1 MPAQLRIVTWLA
13 FALSLTFGAS
23 DARAQGYKKHEFPEH
38 GLKLEL
44 GRYYEW
50 LAIQPNEDW
59 VVLQWQDEART
70 DRKGNPLH
78 SNAKLQVV
86 RIDWKSD
93 PGPSTPG
100 RATGESPKP
109 APEDEDEEK
118 GKGDDEATKKEKAK
132 PKAPPVRPI
141 NSWER
146 YLERQLGQW
155 HATKVEEQDG
165 EERDG
170 FTPTEYELTI
180 KKGRSSTRGWAYV
193 WENPKVRT
201 FVVLGFTS
209 EQYYEEQQ
217 GHWRRTAERMRF
229 EEPEVDPEREKLE
242 RFYARRTKFLDPE
255 YRIGVRLALGGDWE
269 AEDTEHY
276 IVIYNTSDQPLV
288 RSVLSDLE
296 AIREQYIELFPPAEP
311 ISAVSTVRICSGR
324 DEYMKY
330 GGPPGSAGYWYYVT
344 EELVLYDG
352 TKREKGKKTDKLDTF
367 IVLYHEA
374 FHQFIHY
381 SVGQF
386 SPHTWFNEGYGDY
399 FSGALISGGKVKKIK
414 PNRWRLNTIQR
425 LIQRREFVPWKD
437 FLEYTKAQYYAR
449 GGQNYAQGWSMIYF
463 LNECREVQRHDVW
476 SQILTRYFEELKRA
490 WAVERAELEA
500 AGDLENGAKVAGAQ
514 QEATKV
520 ALAFAF
526 EGVDVQELEEL
537 WMKFILDLEL
547 K

>member
-1 MPAQLRIVTWLA
+1 MPSQLRIVTWLA
-13 FALSLTFGAS
+13 LVLSLTVPATEAS
-23 DARAQGYKKHEFPEH
+23 AQGYKKHEFPEH

-59 VVLQWQDEART
+59 VVLQWRDQARKN
-70 DRKGNPLH
+70 RKGEPLN
-78 SNAKLQVV
+78 SDAKLQVV

-93 PGPSTPG
+93 PGPTTPG
-100 RATGESPKP
+100 RSTGEPPEPK
-109 APEDEDEEK
+109 EGDEDAAKKGPKEAEK
-118 GKGDDEATKKEKAK
+118 KD
-132 PKAPPVRPI
+132 PPPRPI

-146 YLERQLGQW
+146 YLERELGGWQ
-155 HATKVEEQDG
+155 ATRVEDHETD
-165 EERDG
+165 ERDG
-170 FTPTEYELTI
+170 FTSTAYELRA
-180 KKGRSSTRGWAYV
+180 KKGRGRTLGWAQV

-209 EQYYEEQQ
+209 EAYYEDQLD
-217 GHWRRTAERMRF
+217 HWERTAERMRF
-229 EEPEVDPEREKLE
+229 SEPEADPERQKLE
-242 RFYARRTKFLDPE
+242 RFYARRPKFLDPE
-255 YRIGVRLALGGDWE
+255 YRIRVRLALGGDWE

-311 ISAVSTVRICSGR
+311 ITAVSTVRICQDR

-330 GGPPGSAGYWYYVT
+330 GGPPGSAGYWYFVT

-414 PNRWRLNTIQR
+414 PNRWRLNTIQT
-425 LIQRREFVPWKD
+425 LIRRNEYVPWED
-437 FLEYTKAQYYAR
+437 FLEYTKRQYYAR

-463 LNECREVQRHDVW
+463 LNESKQVRKNKVW
-476 SQILTRYFEELKRA
+476 SQILVRYFEELKRA
-490 WAVERAELEA
+490 WAEERAELEA
-500 AGDLENGAKVAGAQ
+500 KGELEDDAKVAGAQ
-514 QEATKV
+514 QAATQT
-520 ALAFAF
+520 ALEFAF
-526 EGVDVQELEEL
+526 DGVDVQELEEL
-537 WMKFILDLEL
+537 WKDFILGLEL